1 MKDFLDV
8 FPGLHMTE
16 QMQELLSLVGVE
28 RVSMPRDRSSLRI
41 YLNSPRLIHKKNIWD
56 LERGIREQLFPGKQI
71 QIRIFERF
79 CLSEQY
85 TPEKLLKVYRDSLL
99 MELKNYSIIEYSIFR
114 KAECTF
120 PRPDLLHMT
129 VENTMVNREK
139 AGELKRVLEK
149 VVHERCGLPVEIEY
163 EYVEPVRAR
172 GTLERELQ
180 AKHQAEE
187 LAARYLEHHSTEEEN
202 SQEAKSGASASAEKG
217 KTKASGKGSENG
229 GSITRGETRPGDLL
243 NGKK

>member
-1 MKDFLDV
+1 MKEFLDV
-8 FPGLHMTE
+8 FPGLHMTD

-85 TPEKLLKVYRDSLL
+85 TPEKLLQVYRDSLL

-114 KAECTF
+114 KATCTF

-149 VVHERCGLPVEIEY
+149 VFHERCGLPVEIEY
-163 EYVEPVRAR
+163 EYVEPVRAK
-172 GTLERELQ
+172 GTLEREMQ

-187 LAARYLEHHSTEEEN
+187 MAARYLEHHSPEEERPR
-202 SQEAKSGASASAEKG
+202 ETKSGASSAPENG
-217 KTKASGKGSENG
+217 KTKASKENY
-229 GSITRGETRPGDLL
+229 IA
-243 NGKK
+243 

>member
-99 MELKNYSIIEYSIFR
+99 MELKNYSIIEYSIFI
-114 KAECTF
+114 F
-120 PRPDLLHMT
+120 I
-129 VENTMVNREK
+129 N
-139 AGELKRVLEK
+139 
-149 VVHERCGLPVEIEY
+149 
-163 EYVEPVRAR
+163 
-172 GTLERELQ
+172 
-180 AKHQAEE
+180 
-187 LAARYLEHHSTEEEN
+187 YLVF
-202 SQEAKSGASASAEKG
+202 
-217 KTKASGKGSENG
+217 
-229 GSITRGETRPGDLL
+229 
-243 NGKK
+243 

>member
-1 MKDFLDV
+1 
-8 FPGLHMTE
+8 
-16 QMQELLSLVGVE
+16 
-28 RVSMPRDRSSLRI
+28 
-41 YLNSPRLIHKKNIWD
+41 
-56 LERGIREQLFPGKQI
+56 
-71 QIRIFERF
+71 
-79 CLSEQY
+79 
-85 TPEKLLKVYRDSLL
+85 

-149 VVHERCGLPVEIEY
+149 VFHERCGLPVEIEY

-187 LAARYLEHHSTEEEN
+187 LAARYLEHHST
-202 SQEAKSGASASAEKG
+202 
-217 KTKASGKGSENG
+217 
-229 GSITRGETRPGDLL
+229 
-243 NGKK
+243 

>member
-1 MKDFLDV
+1 
-8 FPGLHMTE
+8 
-16 QMQELLSLVGVE
+16 
-28 RVSMPRDRSSLRI
+28 
-41 YLNSPRLIHKKNIWD
+41 
-56 LERGIREQLFPGKQI
+56 
-71 QIRIFERF
+71 
-79 CLSEQY
+79 
-85 TPEKLLKVYRDSLL
+85 

-139 AGELKRVLEK
+139 AGELTRVLEK
-149 VVHERCGLPVEIEY
+149 VFHERCGLPVEIEY

-187 LAARYLEHHSTEEEN
+187 LAARYLAPQHRRRKFPGSKKRCICFCRKGKN
-202 SQEAKSGASASAEKG
+202 KSGRK
-217 KTKASGKGSENG
+217 
-229 GSITRGETRPGDLL
+229 RQ
-243 NGKK
+243 

>member
-85 TPEKLLKVYRDSLL
+85 TPEKLL
-99 MELKNYSIIEYSIFR
+99 
-114 KAECTF
+114 
-120 PRPDLLHMT
+120 
-129 VENTMVNREK
+129 
-139 AGELKRVLEK
+139 
-149 VVHERCGLPVEIEY
+149 
-163 EYVEPVRAR
+163 
-172 GTLERELQ
+172 
-180 AKHQAEE
+180 
-187 LAARYLEHHSTEEEN
+187 
-202 SQEAKSGASASAEKG
+202 
-217 KTKASGKGSENG
+217 
-229 GSITRGETRPGDLL
+229 
-243 NGKK
+243 